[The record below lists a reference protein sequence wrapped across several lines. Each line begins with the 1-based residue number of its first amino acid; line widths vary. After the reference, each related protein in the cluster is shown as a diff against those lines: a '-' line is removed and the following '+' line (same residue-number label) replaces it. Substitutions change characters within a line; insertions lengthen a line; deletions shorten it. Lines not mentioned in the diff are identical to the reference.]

1 MEPAR
6 LLTCGIPR
14 TQVRG
19 IFFTTKQA
27 TLTIPEKGV
36 KLDQMEPRSYKVRF
50 IEPGIISYEDKNA
63 GTVLVSKEAL
73 DRMAPSFKGCPVI
86 FIPELHNDAD
96 KNNSFNLDD
105 PEAPMP
111 AGIVAEKPVW
121 GEDGWLWVNLL
132 VWDEG
137 AIDALE
143 NKKHNVSCS
152 YITDEEGPGGIWH
165 ELPYDAEVIDGH
177 YMHMAIVP
185 RPRYEGS
192 RVFANCKGGPDNM
205 GINLF
210 KKKNAAAPAITDKK
224 PDGVGPAAAEP
235 AKDPAQAP
243 ATDDKKVLEN
253 DDSTEVDVNGTRVP
267 LHELISDYVEK
278 QGAGE
283 PAGEEIAPETLVALP
298 DGTQVS
304 IADLIASYSGGDEGA
319 GEPAPA
325 MTNSTDADADD
336 AGGKDTDPVK
346 ANSASKK
353 TAPRTVNKKLQNAA
367 TSGDA
372 FAVDTPMT
380 KSERAALGRARYGL
394 GKEKGG
400 KE

>member
-1 MEPAR
+1 
-6 LLTCGIPR
+6 
-14 TQVRG
+14 
-19 IFFTTKQA
+19 
-27 TLTIPEKGV
+27 LTIPEKGV

-50 IEPGIISYEDKNA
+50 IEPGLISYEDKNA

-96 KNNSFNLDD
+96 KTNSFNLDD

-111 AGIVAEKPVW
+111 AGIVAEKPAW

-210 KKKNAAAPAITDKK
+210 KKKNAAPPIEPEKGPEAQGQEPEAEEKK
-224 PDGVGPAAAEP
+224 I
-235 AKDPAQAP
+235 
-243 ATDDKKVLEN
+243 LEN

-283 PAGEEIAPETLVALP
+283 PAGEEIAPETQVALP
-298 DGTQVS
+298 DGTMVT
-304 IADLIASYSGGDEGA
+304 IGDLIASYTGGEGSSEEAEGPAMENAEGEEEA
-319 GEPAPA
+319 GEKKVL
-325 MTNSTDADADD
+325 S
-336 AGGKDTDPVK
+336 
-346 ANSASKK
+346 NSASKK

-367 TSGDA
+367 NSGSVFSADI
-372 FAVDTPMT
+372 PMT
-380 KSERAALGRARYGL
+380 KTERAALGRERYGL

>member
-1 MEPAR
+1 MEPKA
-6 LLTCGIPR
+6 
-14 TQVRG
+14 
-19 IFFTTKQA
+19 
-27 TLTIPEKGV
+27 
-36 KLDQMEPRSYKVRF
+36 YKVRF
-50 IEPGIISYEDKNA
+50 IEPGLISYEDKNA

-86 FIPELHNDAD
+86 FIPEFHNDAD
-96 KNNSFNLDD
+96 KTNSFNLDD
-105 PEAPMP
+105 PNAPMP
-111 AGIVAEKPVW
+111 AGVVAENPVW

-137 AIDALE
+137 AIDALD

-152 YITDEEGPGGIWH
+152 YMTDEEGPGGIWH
-165 ELPYDAEVIDGH
+165 ELPYDAEVVNGH

-192 RVFANCKGGPDNM
+192 RVFANSKGGPDL

-210 KKKNAAAPAITDKK
+210 KKKNAAAPAGPEKK
-224 PDGVGPAAAEP
+224 PDVAPAGPAAAP
-235 AKDPAQAP
+235 AVAP
-243 ATDDKKVLEN
+243 VAEEKKVLEN

-283 PAGEEIAPETLVALP
+283 PAGEEIAPETQVALP
-298 DGTQVS
+298 DGTQVT
-304 IADLIASYSGGDEGA
+304 IADLIASYTGGGAPEAPEGDPMDNAA
-319 GEPAPA
+319 GDPEDP
-325 MTNSTDADADD
+325 DD
-336 AGGKDTDPVK
+336 KKPNGCGGVK
-346 ANSASKK
+346 ANA
-353 TAPRTVNKKLQNAA
+353 APAKPVVRKVNKALQNAA
-367 TSGDA
+367 HSGDV

-380 KSERAALGRARYGL
+380 KTERAALGRARYGL

-400 KE
+400 EA